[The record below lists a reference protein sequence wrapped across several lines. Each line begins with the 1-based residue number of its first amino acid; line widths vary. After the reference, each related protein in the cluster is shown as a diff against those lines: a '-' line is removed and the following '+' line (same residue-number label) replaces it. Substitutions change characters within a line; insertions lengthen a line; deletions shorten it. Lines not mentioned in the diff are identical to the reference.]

1 MTDRFARR
9 GRSRVGA
16 HSTNSVGKLAVAGI
30 SGAYAGLL
38 HVEPKHQSPLRRLFN
53 QPYLLLS
60 LTSLFWAGNVVLARY
75 VAGHVPPLTLS
86 CVRWVGVFLILVP
99 WAWRH
104 LKRDW
109 PALHRHLPLMVLLS
123 ATGFA
128 YNNAVSYWAL
138 HYTQALNA
146 LLIQSAG
153 PLFVAFWSL
162 VLFRTRLTLAQAIG
176 ILISLTGVLVI
187 IARGDVGTLLGVG
200 FNKGYLFF
208 LLALMIFCIYS
219 ALMPHRPPMHPLAF
233 LGFATGCG
241 ALLNIPFVIWEVAG
255 GHTTVF
261 DRETVLTLFY
271 VVVFPSVLA
280 YLCYNRGVE
289 LIGAN
294 RSAPFYHLIPVFGSV
309 LAIAF
314 LGERPQLFHVVGYV
328 LVLAG
333 VFIAA
338 RKQRVAT

>member
-1 MTDRFARR
+1 MRAPDARRSGDGPIRRFAD
-9 GRSRVGA
+9 
-16 HSTNSVGKLAVAGI
+16 
-30 SGAYAGLL
+30 
-38 HVEPKHQSPLRRLFN
+38 

-60 LTSLFWAGNVVLARY
+60 LTSLFWAGNVVVARFVTGHIPPVTLAF
-75 VAGHVPPLTLS
+75 L
-86 CVRWVGVFLILVP
+86 RWTGAFLVLLPFAFKYI
-99 WAWRH
+99 RT
-104 LKRDW
+104 DW
-109 PALHRHLPLMVLLS
+109 NKIRANLPMMVLLA
-123 ATGFA
+123 ATGIGA
-128 YNNAVSYWAL
+128 YNTLAYYGL
-138 HYTQALNA
+138 QYTTALNA

-162 VLFRTRLTLAQAIG
+162 VLFRSHLTLAQAIG
-176 ILISLTGVLVI
+176 ILTSLAGVLVI
-187 IARGDVGTLLGVG
+187 IARGDFVALQTIG
-200 FNKGYLFF
+200 FNKGDLYF

-241 ALLNIPFVIWEVAG
+241 AVLNIPFVVWEVAS

-261 DRETVLTLFY
+261 DHETLLTLFY
-271 VVVFPSVLA
+271 VIVFPSVLA

-309 LAIAF
+309 LAIVF
-314 LGERPQLFHVVGYV
+314 LGERPQLFHFVGYV

-338 RKQRVAT
+338 RK